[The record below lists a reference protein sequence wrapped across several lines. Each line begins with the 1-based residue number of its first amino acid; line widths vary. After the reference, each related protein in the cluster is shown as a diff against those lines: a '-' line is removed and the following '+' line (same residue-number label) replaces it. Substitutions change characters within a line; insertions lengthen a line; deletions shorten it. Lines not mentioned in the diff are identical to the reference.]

1 MFMYDSLKAV
11 PMLNFATLKKQTTKK
26 SWYGIKEKMFEAVFL
41 WEKVPAQR
49 WYIQFWILNSAIN
62 YLNDHIHS
70 TVKKMIPRKMRPG
83 FMQLC

>member
-26 SWYGIKEKMFEAVFL
+26 SWYGIKEKMFFYGKKSRL
-41 WEKVPAQR
+41 QGRR
-49 WYIQFWILNSAIN
+49 WRLYIQFWILNSAIN

-70 TVKKMIPRKMRPG
+70 TVKNEPS
-83 FMQLC
+83 